1 MGQHTARSPAVTLL
15 LLRGVNVGGH
25 GKLPMKA
32 LVELLQDMGY
42 DGVQSYIQ
50 SGNVVMGSPRALTDT
65 DAMNI
70 ATRIEQSHG
79 FRPYVLALD
88 AADWQRVID
97 DNPFPQ
103 AEGAALHAFL
113 LGEPARYADVN
124 RMERLKAHNEAFAVR
139 DRVVYL
145 HAPDGTGR
153 SKLAP
158 VMEKCLGVPCTAR
171 NWNTVL
177 KLAAMARQFDE
188 TLILRA
194 RSATDSL

>member
-1 MGQHTARSPAVTLL
+1 MSPHRAPGSQVSIL
-15 LLRGVNVGGH
+15 LLRGINVGGH
-25 GKLPMKA
+25 GKLPMKDLKA
-32 LVELLQDMGY
+32 LLQDMGY

-50 SGNVVMGSPRALTDT
+50 SGNVVMGSQRALTDT

-70 ATRIEQSHG
+70 AARIEQSHG

-88 AADWQRVID
+88 AADWQKVIEG
-97 DNPFPQ
+97 NPFPDAQ
-103 AEGAALHAFL
+103 GSALHAFL
-113 LGEPARYADVN
+113 LGAPARYADVQ
-124 RMERLKAHNEAFAVR
+124 RMERLKADSEAFAVR

-177 KLAAMARQFDE
+177 KLAEMARQFNE
-188 TLILRA
+188 TLILRT
-194 RSATDSL
+194 RSPS